1 MGRPQHRRGDEQLL
15 GALAAGHA
23 VEEAARAAGISQR
36 TAYRRLADPAFQRRL
51 AGARDNLV
59 TEALGE
65 LVASAAAAVG
75 TLRTLLDARD
85 DRIKLGA
92 AKTLLEQLLR
102 IRETVALAE
111 RVAALERRQE
121 QARRRR

>member
-1 MGRPQHRRGDEQLL
+1 MAPRRRGEDVLL
-15 GALAAGHA
+15 AALASGCS
-23 VEEAARAAGISQR
+23 VEDAAARAGVSRR

-51 AGARDNLV
+51 AGARDELV

-65 LVASAAAAVG
+65 LVASAGAAVAR
-75 TLRTLLDARD
+75 LRALLDARD

-92 AKTLLEQLLR
+92 AKALLEQLLR
-102 IRETVALAE
+102 IRETVTLAE

-121 QARRRR
+121 GQRGR